1 MPREL
6 EREDYTVLSPVDVE
20 LNGENGFSVENIKTG
35 IPPSD
40 VHKVME
46 NMNNYIVMYNDKLEL
61 NFPDAVMGHVNT
73 GVDEASEHMV
83 FVQCQ
88 RQSKTGTRINTN
100 NPLTGLAIAEIISKN
115 GKQYARFSK
124 LAYYLG
130 EDDPVEL
137 NSRMNPYVPRKLI
150 PLDPKRF
157 TPALLIKVACDL
169 LETDDEAKIK
179 IAMEQLFR
187 LFEFFV
193 KGQNTG
199 EVWGRYA
206 TATKFQNRIKVFFL
220 FMKFNTNFLGL
231 AEIGVNTFRQADLI
245 TLEAQDSIINACQ
258 ALLDEFTL
266 ESGRPSKKARNQI
279 EQDAGG
285 EPEGEV
291 EYEDE
296 EIQEPIFPNC
306 DGQNGYPLPKVVYEF
321 NLEARPAN
329 EAAAG
334 GDADVKLPLIELRE
348 RDCPYR
354 KAIQKLGNEE
364 VFRADITQK
373 LVHLTERVI
382 REASTVLRYSGRWE
396 RELVVWNVDL
406 QDEQKSALQELRGA
420 FQAICKANAEHSIF
434 FAKLPCTF
442 GPNMLADVL
451 EQLVTSREVTQLL
464 LRRLD
469 NHNERIVDAYLKSRH
484 FYPLFFSLLHGFIV
498 DFVKLANEQNKKL
511 LKAQRYKIESQ
522 PEFPKKHMLVVLYY
536 DVSNDEEA
544 SEACERARILF
555 SKPDILARISM
566 HRTIYEVEDCLFT
579 VGAIWDDEEG
589 FVVIVRQ
596 LLFANV
602 PRVFE
607 TDDTVKDRSVFPT
620 YVSTTQD
627 SLLLKIEN
635 VVTGTLQYIISGET
649 DTGIRDARVLS
660 VLSSETAVSVWMNF
674 IRKTHFL
681 ESLFNWSEPKAD
693 ALLVAIVDPPV
704 VEDDLTDANIGDV
717 LTAKLKQIGDTD
729 YLKLK
734 LSWIKTAELR
744 ALALASLMPFRVI
757 EGEGSSAQVETIRI
771 PICTIKEKRLRKNA
785 HFLESAAQDLEP
797 RPQNC
802 PCPLSEYFT
811 HDIFLEAEADA

>member
-1 MPREL
+1 
-6 EREDYTVLSPVDVE
+6 
-20 LNGENGFSVENIKTG
+20 
-35 IPPSD
+35 
-40 VHKVME
+40 
-46 NMNNYIVMYNDKLEL
+46 MNNYIVMYDKMFEQ
-61 NFPDAVMGHVNT
+61 NFPDAVMEHVA
-73 GVDEASEHMV
+73 GGGEASGNEACEHVV

-88 RQSKTGTRINTN
+88 RQTKTGTRINTN
-100 NPLTGLAIAEIISKN
+100 NPLTGLAIAEIVSKN

-130 EDDPVEL
+130 EEDPVEL
-137 NSRMNPYVPRKLI
+137 NSRMNPYVPKKLI

-169 LETDDEAKIK
+169 LETDAEAKIK

-206 TATKFQNRIKVFFL
+206 TATRLLNRVKVFFL

-231 AEIGVNTFRQADLI
+231 AEIGVNTFRQEDLI
-245 TLEAQDSIINACQ
+245 SLETQDSIINACQ
-258 ALLDEFTL
+258 ALLDEFTHD
-266 ESGRPSKKARNQI
+266 SGRPSNKRARNQI
-279 EQDAGG
+279 EPGAGG
-285 EPEGEV
+285 EPEGEGEV

-296 EIQEPIFPNC
+296 EIQEPIFSNC

-321 NLEARPAN
+321 NLQARPAN

-334 GDADVKLPLIELRE
+334 ADADFKLPLIELRE

-364 VFRADITQK
+364 VFRADVTQK

-434 FAKLPCTF
+434 FAKLLCTF

-469 NHNERIVDAYLKSRH
+469 NHNERIVDAYLENRH

-555 SKPDILARISM
+555 SKPDILARIRM
-566 HRTIYEVEDCLFT
+566 HRTIYYVENRLFT
-579 VGAIWDDEEG
+579 VGAVWDDEEG

-602 PRVFE
+602 PQVFE

-635 VVTGTLQYIISGET
+635 VVTGTLQYIISGDT

-704 VEDDLTDANIGDV
+704 VEDDLTDANIGNV

-734 LSWIKTAELR
+734 LSWIQTAELR

-757 EGEGSSAQVETIRI
+757 EGGGSSAQVETVRI

-785 HFLESAAQDLEP
+785 HFLDSAAQDLEP

-802 PCPLSEYFT
+802 PCRLSEYVK